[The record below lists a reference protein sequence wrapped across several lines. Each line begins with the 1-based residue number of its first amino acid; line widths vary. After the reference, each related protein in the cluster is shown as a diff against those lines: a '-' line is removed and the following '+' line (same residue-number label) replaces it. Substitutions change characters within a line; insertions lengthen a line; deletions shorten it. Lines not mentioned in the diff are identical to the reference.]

1 MKKLLTI
8 ILPLFLLTGCDKP
21 ESPAR
26 EKKVSQ
32 TELNDFIKEIKNNLI
47 YVKGGTFEMG
57 DFGDQIYGQ
66 QIDPDSD
73 SKPLHKVELTGYSI
87 SKFKIKNKE
96 YDFYLKINNLKRREV
111 KKIYRCG
118 TGIST

>member
-1 MKKLLTI
+1 
-8 ILPLFLLTGCDKP
+8 
-21 ESPAR
+21 
-26 EKKVSQ
+26 
-32 TELNDFIKEIKNNLI
+32 
-47 YVKGGTFEMG
+47 
-57 DFGDQIYGQ
+57 DQIYGQ